1 VKTIENLET
10 ELLKLDF
17 YFEKNYKNGNVRAE
31 ISRFSKRVQ
40 YVR

>member
-1 VKTIENLET
+1 VKTIENLEI

-17 YFEKNYKNGNVRAE
+17 YFEKNYKNDNVHAE
-31 ISRFSKRVQ
+31 ISRCSKRVQ